1 MSTPTPPLPFQQ
13 SEISLGELLLRA
25 LRFYQKFFRL
35 LIIPAL
41 LLALCAAW
49 QVSLR
54 PLFTLEAF
62 LEVPDIS
69 LQEWR
74 QTQPYLWDETWV
86 ARSFSGDDADLSTLK
101 TRAQN
106 PAFWTSSVSYQPSIF
121 REDFREIP
129 GLQNEKNSGLGV
141 TLKLQVRDTQQAQH
155 HLQALTEHIRQALL
169 ANSLLSAVR
178 EGQKALAER
187 AKLQAEQLQVGFE
200 IQQAEQRIRD
210 MRDVMDRYPETRQMA
225 PNTVVSV
232 RDEGGKY
239 LAPLPQIVALEA
251 TVSERQARLRK
262 LERDLHKL
270 DATALLLADMDHVLQ
285 QATSG
290 TEILAR
296 LQQNRTRLG
305 SLQPGLM
312 AAQDEALQELS
323 TKTDLAKAR
332 YDAMG
337 SKSHSALSL
346 APISARNPLLIGM
359 AVFFVVLGT
368 LSLWLALHSWL
379 HGADPALRWLPPRIR
394 ALLIRGTP
402 T

>member
-1 MSTPTPPLPFQQ
+1 M
-13 SEISLGELLLRA
+13 LLRV

-35 LIIPAL
+35 LVIPSL

-86 ARSFSGDDADLSTLK
+86 ARSFASDDEDLRKLQTM
-101 TRAQN
+101 AQS
-106 PAFWTSSVSYQPSIF
+106 PAFWSSTANYRPSIF

-141 TLKLQVRDTQQAQH
+141 TLKLQVRDAEQAQH
-155 HLQALTEHIRQALL
+155 HLQALTEHIRQAFL
-169 ANSLLSAVR
+169 ANDLLSAIR

-187 AKLQAEQLQVGFE
+187 AKLQTEQLQVSFE

-210 MRDVMDRYPETRQMA
+210 MRDVMERYPESRQMS

-251 TVSERQARLRK
+251 TISESKARLRK

-270 DATALLLADMDHVLQ
+270 DATALLMADMNQVLQ
-285 QATSG
+285 QAASG

-296 LQQNRTRLG
+296 LQQNRTRLE
-305 SLQPGLM
+305 SLQPELM
-312 AAQDEALQELS
+312 TAQNEALQEFS
-323 TKTDLAKAR
+323 AKTDLAKAR

-337 SKSHSALSL
+337 AKSHSALSL
-346 APISARNPLLIGM
+346 APIPARNPVLVGT
-359 AVFFVVLGT
+359 AVFFVVLGG
-368 LSLWLALHSWL
+368 LSLWLALHGWL
-379 HGADPALRWLPPRIR
+379 HGSEPALRWLPRRVR
-394 ALLIRGTP
+394 ALLIGGTSV
-402 T
+402 

>member
-1 MSTPTPPLPFQQ
+1 MSTPTPTLSYQQ
-13 SEISLGELLLRA
+13 SEVSLGELLLRV

-35 LIIPAL
+35 LALPAL
-41 LLALCAAW
+41 LLALSAAW
-49 QVSLR
+49 LISQR
-54 PLFTLEAF
+54 PLFALDAF
-62 LEVPDIS
+62 FEVPDIT
-69 LQEWR
+69 LMEWR
-74 QTQPYLWDETWV
+74 QTQPYLWDEMWI
-86 ARSFSGDDADLSTLK
+86 ARSFAGNDTELQRLRI
-101 TRAQN
+101 RAQT
-106 PAFWTSSVSYQPSIF
+106 PSFWNSSVSYQPSIF

-141 TLKLQVRDTQQAQH
+141 AIKLQVRDAEQAQH
-155 HLQALTEHIRQALL
+155 HLQVLSEHIRQAFL
-169 ANSLLSAVR
+169 ANGLLSAVR

-187 AKLQAEQLQVGFE
+187 ARLQAEQLQVGFE

-210 MRDVMDRYPETRQMA
+210 MRNVMDRYPDTRQMS

-262 LERDLHKL
+262 LERDLQKL

-285 QATSG
+285 QAASG

-305 SLQPGLM
+305 SPPPGLE

-323 TKTDLAKAR
+323 AKIDLAKAR

-337 SKSHSALSL
+337 SRSHSTLSL
-346 APISARNPLLIGM
+346 APISARNPLLVGM
-359 AVFFVVLGT
+359 AVFFVVLGG
-368 LSLWLALHSWL
+368 LSLWLAVYSWL
-379 HGADPALRWLPPRIR
+379 HGAEPALRWLPRRVRP
-394 ALLIRGTP
+394 LLIGGTSA
-402 T
+402 